1 MTIKFKTLTIKNFLS
16 VGQVAQ
22 QVNFDNNTLTLI
34 LGENLDLGGDG
45 AKNGTGKTTMLQA
58 LSYAL
63 FGNAINSIKRD
74 NMINRTNG
82 KNMMVTVD
90 FSVNDVEYRIERG
103 RKPTFLRFYVN
114 NQEQLN
120 DSESNDS
127 QGDSRETQDAIERV
141 LSMSGD
147 MFKHIIGLNSYS
159 EPFLALRAN
168 DQRVIIEQLLGI
180 TLLSEKAE
188 QIKELNKRA
197 KDEIQREDYRI
208 RGVEEANR
216 RISEQIESLRKRQR
230 LWTLKRDEDLG
241 KLFSEYELLSKID
254 IEQEL
259 AAHRELGE
267 WNRRVESANQYRSLV
282 ARQTS
287 WASSKV
293 RDIVD
298 LERQIQDLSSVNI
311 TAELA
316 AHGDLRRY
324 HEHVRQ
330 LEELNARSA
339 RIERD
344 LTREIGSSKKL
355 AAEIATLT
363 DHRCYACGQDFHDE
377 QHTTVLEKKVAASGE
392 SERLISDYRLQQD
405 EIKQLIQA
413 AGAMARPETH
423 YATESEAI
431 KHSALIENLEQQI
444 STRRSEHDPYQDQLD
459 ELTLIEPGKQPVTH
473 YDTEAEALKHS
484 NRVNSLL
491 DQITQ
496 KHEEVDPYAD
506 QIVEMEQQGLQP
518 VSFDTVNELTRQLQH
533 QEFLLDLLTNKK
545 SFVRRRIIEQNL
557 SYLNNRLTHYLD
569 LMGLPHQVVFQND
582 LSVEIT
588 ELGRDLDFDNLS
600 RGERTRVILGL
611 SFAFRDVF
619 ESLYL
624 PINTLFVDELL
635 DNGLDSVG
643 VENSISLLKD
653 MCRRRNKSVWL
664 VSHRDELSSRVSS
677 VLRVV
682 KEGGFTTYHASEE
695 NSES

>member
-1 MTIKFKTLTIKNFLS
+1 
-16 VGQVAQ
+16 
-22 QVNFDNNTLTLI
+22 
-34 LGENLDLGGDG
+34 
-45 AKNGTGKTTMLQA
+45 
-58 LSYAL
+58 
-63 FGNAINSIKRD
+63 
-74 NMINRTNG
+74 
-82 KNMMVTVD
+82 
-90 FSVNDVEYRIERG
+90 
-103 RKPTFLRFYVN
+103 
-114 NQEQLN
+114 
-120 DSESNDS
+120 
-127 QGDSRETQDAIERV
+127 
-141 LSMSGD
+141 MSGD

-241 KLFSEYELLSKID
+241 KLFNEYELLSKID
-254 IEQEL
+254 IDQEL

-267 WNRRVESANQYRSLV
+267 WNRRVELANQYRSLV

-287 WASSKV
+287 WASSKS

-298 LERQIQDLSSVNI
+298 LERQIQDLSSVDI
-311 TAELA
+311 AKELTA
-316 AHGDLRRY
+316 HDDLKRY
-324 HEHVRQ
+324 HEHVRHI
-330 LEELNARSA
+330 EELNTRSA

-344 LTREIGSSKKL
+344 LTRETASSKKL
-355 AAEIATLT
+355 ADEIATLT

-377 QHTTVLEKKVAASGE
+377 QHTTVLEKKVAAREE
-392 SERLISDYRLQQD
+392 SERLISDYLLQRD
-405 EIKQLIQA
+405 EIKQLI
-413 AGAMARPETH
+413 GALSRLMDKPETH

-444 STRRSEHDPYQDQLD
+444 STRRSERDPYQDQLD
-459 ELTLIEPGKQPVTH
+459 ELTLVEPGEQPITH

-484 NRVNSLL
+484 NRVTSLL

-496 KHEEVDPYAD
+496 KHEESDPYAE

-518 VSFDTVNELTRQLQH
+518 VSFDTVNDLTRQLQH

-569 LMGLPHQVVFQND
+569 RMGLPHQVVFQND

-695 NSES
+695 NSEQ